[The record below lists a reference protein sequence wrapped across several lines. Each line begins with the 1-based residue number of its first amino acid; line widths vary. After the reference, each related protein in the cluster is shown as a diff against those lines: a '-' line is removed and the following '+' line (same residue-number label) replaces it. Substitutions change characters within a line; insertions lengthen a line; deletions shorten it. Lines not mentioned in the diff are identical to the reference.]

1 MTETCKTIVKYSL
14 YGFSLSLLLGLGKR
28 STLLI
33 RRYYL
38 QTTMF
43 GAGVGCGIEIAN
55 HDHLA
60 FEKKHHLEETEI
72 EYKEKM
78 TDSTWNVACI

>member
-1 MTETCKTIVKYSL
+1 
-14 YGFSLSLLLGLGKR
+14 
-28 STLLI
+28 
-33 RRYYL
+33 
-38 QTTMF
+38 MF

-72 EYKEKM
+72 E
-78 TDSTWNVACI
+78 